1 MSGEERAEERA
12 EEAPRYSEAI
22 AELRAI
28 LEGIEDEGVDL
39 DELSDKVE
47 RAAFLIRSCRGRIRE
62 TELKV
67 RRVLEE
73 LEED

>member
-1 MSGEERAEERA
+1 MSGEER
-12 EEAPRYSEAI
+12 EAPRYSEAI
-22 AELRAI
+22 AELRGI

-39 DELSDKVE
+39 DELSEKVE
-47 RAAFLIRSCRGRIRE
+47 RAAFLIRSCRSRIRE